1 MVSRKVLLVQ
11 QTLLLLS
18 FCVFEGISGIN
29 IGGTK
34 QSGAAKGKLL
44 CGGKPYKGA
53 KVKLWDKDTLDP
65 DDLMAESETNAEG
78 EFEVNGSETE
88 VSNIDLRL
96 SIYHNCEDEAKECL
110 RRIDIDIGD
119 EFISRESDKA
129 GKEYDD
135 GENSIQ
141 IPSPTSRRRPE
152 QSNAPGPPLPRGL
165 VVFDLSSV
173 FTDTDSEQYPSLNMR
188 RYTFIRQFY
197 PVLRFL
203 ADCYFA
209 LVGVVFGLINAFKPV
224 QHVSWHNASELLF
237 IPAHKAAEM
246 IREGNLTST
255 DLVSAYISRLKEV
268 NPLLNAFAHQNFDG
282 ALMEA
287 KNVDSELAK
296 MGADKRKTLADT
308 KPLCGVP
315 FTSKD
320 NLKTKGFVTG
330 AGNQYLIRGGS
341 PATDDAEVV
350 KRMKEAGAILVAI
363 TVLPN
368 LALSWSGDDSG
379 YGIANNPHD
388 TRRITGGSSSGEG
401 ALIGAGA
408 SLFGIGNDIGGS
420 IRIPSN
426 MNGIFGL
433 KPTNFPELPLTVFDE
448 FVNPTL
454 KNFRA
459 TQALKN
465 LHATQALKNLH
476 ATQALKN
483 LHATQALKNL
493 QATQALTILFTFA
506 DCAIDPDDLMAESE
520 TNAEGGFELNG
531 SETEVS
537 NIDLRLSIYHNC
549 EDEAKDIGGSIRIPS
564 NMNGIFGLKPTNFP
578 EHVVPLDGIVPA
590 SLTYKP
596 AENMLTN
603 GPLCRYATDL
613 PIALSVLA
621 GKNASSYE
629 QDVNF
634 AKDFNMFYMEEVDVL
649 LSQGLL
655 HEQRNAVRQVKRY
668 FEEKYNLTV
677 QKVEFPLLSRVF
689 ELFYLDPWSP
699 GVPTFAELKTMFKQ
713 IYTGVANET
722 FLQCEFEALKYFL
735 VPKDDAE
742 RDFVAKK
749 KAKLRTQVANLL
761 GKNGV
766 LLTPL
771 WPTFAPFHHM
781 EPFTAFNLKYTIMVN
796 LLGFPALAAPVG
808 KSATTNMPLGVQLI
822 ASPLNEA
829 LLVAAAKELELA
841 KCRQTFLSR
850 PSHNWQTAQQ
860 SSQSVLFWE
869 LPSNLFVYQNIFW
882 YPPNIVLATGFWSI
896 LFGTIVGHVMM
907 VERMLATLFVA
918 KYEKNKGLSFTII
931 WLLIAIILCTAL
943 SYHQI
948 YVLNSLFF
956 ASIFMFSIVAFVMMT
971 SFIEIFGI
979 ILLMKFNKKL
989 FVTQNAEMVNNV
1001 HQLTV
1006 RYQLTENIRT
1016 GRQLAPNFISH
1027 FIGVLVTFVFITNN
1041 CFQLFTK
1048 PEYLAFIIQIVVFI
1062 HSINHFMLP
1071 IAIIRFHPILNQ
1083 KARFISATT
1092 AAVVAAVVVAAV
1104 VADRAAYGSM
1114 NKNHRSAAGSNTGWL
1129 AGCLLRR
1136 FSSPFASFVPC
1147 GGRTKSHCLKRAH
1160 FQLAL

>member
-1 MVSRKVLLVQ
+1 
-11 QTLLLLS
+11 
-18 FCVFEGISGIN
+18 
-29 IGGTK
+29 
-34 QSGAAKGKLL
+34 
-44 CGGKPYKGA
+44 
-53 KVKLWDKDTLDP
+53 
-65 DDLMAESETNAEG
+65 
-78 EFEVNGSETE
+78 
-88 VSNIDLRL
+88 
-96 SIYHNCEDEAKECL
+96 
-110 RRIDIDIGD
+110 
-119 EFISRESDKA
+119 
-129 GKEYDD
+129 
-135 GENSIQ
+135 
-141 IPSPTSRRRPE
+141 
-152 QSNAPGPPLPRGL
+152 
-165 VVFDLSSV
+165 
-173 FTDTDSEQYPSLNMR
+173 MR

-209 LVGVVFGLINAFKPV
+209 LVGVIFGLINAFKPV

-282 ALMEA
+282 ALKEA
-287 KNVDSELAK
+287 KNVDSQLAK

-433 KPTNFPELPLTVFDE
+433 KPTNFPE
-448 FVNPTL
+448 
-454 KNFRA
+454 
-459 TQALKN
+459 
-465 LHATQALKNLH
+465 
-476 ATQALKN
+476 
-483 LHATQALKNL
+483 
-493 QATQALTILFTFA
+493 
-506 DCAIDPDDLMAESE
+506 
-520 TNAEGGFELNG
+520 
-531 SETEVS
+531 
-537 NIDLRLSIYHNC
+537 
-549 EDEAKDIGGSIRIPS
+549 
-564 NMNGIFGLKPTNFP
+564 
-578 EHVVPLDGIVPA
+578 HVVPIDGIVPD

-621 GKNASSYE
+621 
-629 QDVNF
+629 
-634 AKDFNMFYMEEVDVL
+634 
-649 LSQGLL
+649 GLL

-699 GVPTFAELKTMFKQ
+699 GVPTFAELKTMFKK

-722 FLQCEFEALKYFL
+722 FLQCEFEALKHFL

-841 KCRQTFLSR
+841 YGGWVK
-850 PSHNWQTAQQ
+850 P
-860 SSQSVLFWE
+860 
-869 LPSNLFVYQNIFW
+869 
-882 YPPNIVLATGFWSI
+882 G
-896 LFGTIVGHVMM
+896 
-907 VERMLATLFVA
+907 
-918 KYEKNKGLSFTII
+918 
-931 WLLIAIILCTAL
+931 
-943 SYHQI
+943 
-948 YVLNSLFF
+948 
-956 ASIFMFSIVAFVMMT
+956 
-971 SFIEIFGI
+971 
-979 ILLMKFNKKL
+979 KK
-989 FVTQNAEMVNNV
+989 
-1001 HQLTV
+1001 
-1006 RYQLTENIRT
+1006 
-1016 GRQLAPNFISH
+1016 
-1027 FIGVLVTFVFITNN
+1027 
-1041 CFQLFTK
+1041 
-1048 PEYLAFIIQIVVFI
+1048 
-1062 HSINHFMLP
+1062 
-1071 IAIIRFHPILNQ
+1071 
-1083 KARFISATT
+1083 
-1092 AAVVAAVVVAAV
+1092 
-1104 VADRAAYGSM
+1104 
-1114 NKNHRSAAGSNTGWL
+1114 
-1129 AGCLLRR
+1129 
-1136 FSSPFASFVPC
+1136 
-1147 GGRTKSHCLKRAH
+1147 
-1160 FQLAL
+1160 

>member
-1 MVSRKVLLVQ
+1 MGRAWILAWK
-11 QTLLLLS
+11 
-18 FCVFEGISGIN
+18 
-29 IGGTK
+29 
-34 QSGAAKGKLL
+34 
-44 CGGKPYKGA
+44 
-53 KVKLWDKDTLDP
+53 
-65 DDLMAESETNAEG
+65 
-78 EFEVNGSETE
+78 
-88 VSNIDLRL
+88 
-96 SIYHNCEDEAKECL
+96 
-110 RRIDIDIGD
+110 
-119 EFISRESDKA
+119 
-129 GKEYDD
+129 D

-433 KPTNFPELPLTVFDE
+433 KPTNFPE
-448 FVNPTL
+448 
-454 KNFRA
+454 
-459 TQALKN
+459 
-465 LHATQALKNLH
+465 
-476 ATQALKN
+476 
-483 LHATQALKNL
+483 
-493 QATQALTILFTFA
+493 
-506 DCAIDPDDLMAESE
+506 
-520 TNAEGGFELNG
+520 
-531 SETEVS
+531 
-537 NIDLRLSIYHNC
+537 
-549 EDEAKDIGGSIRIPS
+549 
-564 NMNGIFGLKPTNFP
+564 
-578 EHVVPLDGIVPA
+578 HVVPLDGIVPA

-634 AKDFNMFYMEEVDVL
+634 AKDFNMFYMEELDVL

-841 KCRQTFLSR
+841 YGG
-850 PSHNWQTAQQ
+850 W
-860 SSQSVLFWE
+860 V
-869 LPSNLFVYQNIFW
+869 
-882 YPPNIVLATGFWSI
+882 
-896 LFGTIVGHVMM
+896 
-907 VERMLATLFVA
+907 
-918 KYEKNKGLSFTII
+918 
-931 WLLIAIILCTAL
+931 
-943 SYHQI
+943 
-948 YVLNSLFF
+948 
-956 ASIFMFSIVAFVMMT
+956 
-971 SFIEIFGI
+971 
-979 ILLMKFNKKL
+979 
-989 FVTQNAEMVNNV
+989 
-1001 HQLTV
+1001 
-1006 RYQLTENIRT
+1006 
-1016 GRQLAPNFISH
+1016 
-1027 FIGVLVTFVFITNN
+1027 
-1041 CFQLFTK
+1041 K
-1048 PEYLAFIIQIVVFI
+1048 PG
-1062 HSINHFMLP
+1062 
-1071 IAIIRFHPILNQ
+1071 Q
-1083 KARFISATT
+1083 K
-1092 AAVVAAVVVAAV
+1092 
-1104 VADRAAYGSM
+1104 
-1114 NKNHRSAAGSNTGWL
+1114 
-1129 AGCLLRR
+1129 
-1136 FSSPFASFVPC
+1136 
-1147 GGRTKSHCLKRAH
+1147 
-1160 FQLAL
+1160 